1 MMKKRIA
8 VLLTGLLM
16 LFAMAAC
23 GSKDKKPHLR
33 GTYKEVSAIST
44 GSITF
49 KSDTEME
56 FTFLDISKLTV
67 SGTHEL
73 TDGKLYMHY
82 SILGIPSNPSYTF
95 SQKGNSIYL
104 DGTEYR
110 KE

>member
-1 MMKKRIA
+1 MKTEINTLSLKD
-8 VLLTGLLM
+8 VLTLPVLG
-16 LFAMAAC
+16 AC
-23 GSKDKKPHLR
+23 GGGDKKPHLR

-56 FTFLDISKLTV
+56 FNFLDISKFTI
-67 SGTHEL
+67 SGTYEIS
-73 TDGKLYMHY
+73 DGKMYMHY
-82 SILGIPSNPSYTF
+82 SILGIPANPSYTF

-104 DGTEYR
+104 NGAEYR